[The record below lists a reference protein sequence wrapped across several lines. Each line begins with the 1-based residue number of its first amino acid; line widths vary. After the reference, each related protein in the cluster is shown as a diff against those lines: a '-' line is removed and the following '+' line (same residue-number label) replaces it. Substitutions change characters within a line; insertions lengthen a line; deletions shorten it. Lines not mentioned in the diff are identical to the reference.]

1 MKDEILKKSYLNA
14 FDIKDNYIKDMLIVI
29 TKSLMDDL
37 KQRCVRIDDNRL
49 RDELIYYKFYGQ
61 KLDDLNIIN
70 ILLPI
75 IISNT
80 NIQRSEDE
88 VLKTIKYYTLYNK
101 KEEYSSEYIIS
112 SLIYNTLVHSII
124 DNKNIEYSDLMQ
136 KIKDRIIEFVPNL
149 EKSKVIKFEMCRIKT
164 IQVIDKQIDLNKYEY
179 NNTDIVVNLLNS
191 IYDVYV
197 EDRETNIDGINSIKK
212 SILSILDFEL
222 NSNIDNID
230 FIKSMSE
237 YIIRLRK
244 YKINKPQYCTKS
256 DPRSLIGLD
265 VGDVKQDPILNN
277 IKIVSKDFV
286 NNVLKIGVTSKS
298 GNYYF
303 KFIKS

>member
-14 FDIKDNYIKDMLIVI
+14 FDINDKYIKDMLIIVA
-29 TKSLMDDL
+29 KSLKDDA
-37 KQRCVRIDDNRL
+37 KQRCVKIDDNRL
-49 RDELIYYKFYGQ
+49 RDELIYYKFYGE

-88 VLKTIKYYTLYNK
+88 VLKTIKYYTLYNR
-101 KEEYSSEYIIS
+101 KEEYLNEYVIS
-112 SLIYNTLVHSII
+112 SLIYNTLIHAII

-136 KIKDRIIEFVPNL
+136 KIKTRIIEFIPNL

-164 IQVIDKQIDLNKYEY
+164 IQSIDKNIDLCKSEY
-179 NNTDIVVNLLNS
+179 IENDIIINLLNS
-191 IYDVYV
+191 IYDIYI
-197 EDRETNIDGINSIKK
+197 EDRDVSIEGIKSIKK
-212 SILSILDFEL
+212 SILSILNFEI
-222 NSNIDNID
+222 NSNIENID
-230 FIKSMSE
+230 FIKSMAE
-237 YIIRLRK
+237 YIIKLRK
-244 YKINKPQYCTKS
+244 YKINKSDYSTKS
-256 DPRSLIGLD
+256 DPRYLIGLE

-277 IKIVSKDFV
+277 IKVISKDFV
-286 NNVLKIGVTSKS
+286 NNILKINILSKS
-298 GNYYF
+298 GNYNF